1 MLKRT
6 HIIRGIGVIQMIM
19 ALLICYLAI
28 KAKSDVSPMV
38 TQLEKV
44 LASAEITLAEHRKS
58 YEYSVESALGLVKPM
73 EFWGTSIKKFGKTLD
88 NNILFSKFQNFCESI
103 EKTGETIEEQAN
115 ILKDYG
121 ENGYKTTLRSFD
133 ETAELLKTCKES
145 VEGLARH
152 SSYYY
157 IICFIAS
164 FVLLAN
170 GIALCLL
177 GNQ

>member
-28 KAKSDVSPMV
+28 KAKSDVSPVV

-58 YEYSVESALGLVKPM
+58 YEYSVESALKLVKPM
-73 EFWGTSIKKFGKTLD
+73 EFWGTSIKKLGESLD
-88 NNILFSKFQNFCESI
+88 NNKLLSRFQNFGESI
-103 EKTGETIEEQAN
+103 EKTGETIVEQAN

-121 ENGYKTTLRSFD
+121 ENGYKTTLNSFD
-133 ETAELLKTCKES
+133 ETAELLKTCNES
-145 VEGLARH
+145 VESFARQY
-152 SSYYY
+152 SYYCL
-157 IICFIAS
+157 ICIIAS